1 MKVSKTERDL
11 LEKALNTW
19 QEKGILPDEIAGR
32 LKQDLE
38 TDKTERQQIAQYFFV
53 IAISCTI
60 LAFGSIFIDER
71 LLERLRLYFK
81 LSNIFIAVFT
91 GLMASFWFR
100 YIYKR
105 KTRYSATAFEIYM
118 VLGSLLLLTS
128 LIYFFKDIGAGPSY
142 SHFLIVSSATL
153 FAISIAQGSIMLWI
167 GGILAL
173 MGWYGA
179 FSTFHSTDNLFLGM
193 NYPVRFTAFGI
204 LILLAA
210 LFQSKMKILRFTERY
225 TYIAGLAIFFTGM
238 WGVSVFGNYGHIDDW
253 EKVKQTQVLIYGVIL
268 GLLAFV
274 CLYAGIKYKDNPAR
288 DFGIIFLLINF
299 YTRYFEYFWDSMNKG
314 IFFLVLALSFGLVG
328 WWLDKRRKETAN

>member
-1 MKVSKTERDL
+1 MKVSKAERDL
-11 LEKALNTW
+11 LEKALDTW
-19 QEKGILPDEIAGR
+19 QEKGILSTETANR
-32 LKQDLE
+32 LKQDID

-81 LSNIFIAVFT
+81 LSNLFIAIFT
-91 GLMASFWFR
+91 GLMTGLWFR

-105 KTRYSATAFEIYM
+105 KDRYSAIAFEIYM

-128 LIYFFKDIGAGPSY
+128 LVYFFKDIGVGPSY
-142 SHFLIVSSATL
+142 SHFLIVSSIIL
-153 FAISIAQGSIMLWI
+153 FVISIAMRSVMLWI

-204 LILLAA
+204 IILLAA
-210 LFQSKMKILRFTERY
+210 WLQSKLNVLRFTERY
-225 TYIAGLAIFFTGM
+225 TYIASLAIFFTGM

-268 GLLAFV
+268 GMLAFAS
-274 CLYAGIKYKDNPAR
+274 LYAGIKYKDNPAR

-299 YTRYFEYFWDSMNKG
+299 YTRYFEYFWDNMNKG
-314 IFFLVLALSFGLVG
+314 IFFLVLAISFGLVG
-328 WWLDKRRKETAN
+328 WWLDKRRKGNVN